1 MAKPLHVTLPHN
13 LSQAEAQRRIEEGL
27 VRVRPQILHYV
38 TSLEDGWNGNQ
49 LDFTLTALKQTI
61 TGRIVVEADHV
72 AVDLDLP
79 WLLATIA
86 GKLRNQIERK
96 GDSMLRLPKA

>member
-1 MAKPLHVTLPHN
+1 MAKPLHVTISHN

-38 TSLEDGWNGNQ
+38 SSLEDRWNGNR

-79 WLLATIA
+79 WLLAAIA
-86 GKLRNQIERK
+86 GKLRNQIESK
-96 GDSMLRLPKA
+96 GDTMLRLPKG

>member
-1 MAKPLHVTLPHN
+1 MPKPLHVTLPHN

-27 VRVRPQILHYV
+27 ARVRPQVLQYV
-38 TSLEDGWNGNQ
+38 SSLEDRWNGNQ
-49 LDFTLTALKQTI
+49 LDFTLTAVKQTI
-61 TGRIVVEADHV
+61 IGRIVVEADHV

-86 GKLRNQIERK
+86 NKLRNQIERK
-96 GDSMLRLPKA
+96 GDTMLRLPKA